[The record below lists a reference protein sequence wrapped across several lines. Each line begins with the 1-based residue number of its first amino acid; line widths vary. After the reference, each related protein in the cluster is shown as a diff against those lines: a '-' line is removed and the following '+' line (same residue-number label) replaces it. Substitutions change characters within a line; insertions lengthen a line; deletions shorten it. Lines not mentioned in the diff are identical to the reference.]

1 MKIERIY
8 KVHKYAGSVITKT
21 TSVWSMTNRISLNDS
36 LCTGIKPSLP
46 TYVFVS
52 GLMLSLKRKYHL
64 LTEKGIHEP
73 LVCS

>member
-1 MKIERIY
+1 MKIEKIY

-52 GLMLSLKRKYHL
+52 GLMLSLFLKVGEIGVKKAPGHKL
-64 LTEKGIHEP
+64 I
-73 LVCS
+73 